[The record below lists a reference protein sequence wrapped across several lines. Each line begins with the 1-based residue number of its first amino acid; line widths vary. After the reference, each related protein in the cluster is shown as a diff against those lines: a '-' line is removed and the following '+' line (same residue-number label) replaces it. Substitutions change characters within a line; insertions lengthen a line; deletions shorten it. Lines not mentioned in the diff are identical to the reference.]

1 MNFNVNIIFS
11 GSTPG
16 NKNISFINQF
26 LNNRS
31 YRYSYN
37 FCVTVIECGSCIF
50 CNAYVYRVRYTWN
63 YKSTGWTNQ
72 FWHFCVHD
80 FVNFYYTMTETLE
93 AQLETLTNE
102 NAFLQKYF
110 SLRKKCEQ
118 LQQVY
123 CTALSDPTIPF
134 FMFFGSHFCWWWSYK
149 LVISIQVKLPSFI
162 LIK

>member
-72 FWHFCVHD
+72 FCLLALLRSWFCQLLLYYDWNVRSTVRNAHEWECILTEVLFLEEEVRTTSAGILHSSLPPSPSSCSLD
-80 FVNFYYTMTETLE
+80 LTFVDDGLIN
-93 AQLETLTNE
+93 
-102 NAFLQKYF
+102 
-110 SLRKKCEQ
+110 
-118 LQQVY
+118 
-123 CTALSDPTIPF
+123 
-134 FMFFGSHFCWWWSYK
+134 WS
-149 LVISIQVKLPSFI
+149 
-162 LIK
+162 